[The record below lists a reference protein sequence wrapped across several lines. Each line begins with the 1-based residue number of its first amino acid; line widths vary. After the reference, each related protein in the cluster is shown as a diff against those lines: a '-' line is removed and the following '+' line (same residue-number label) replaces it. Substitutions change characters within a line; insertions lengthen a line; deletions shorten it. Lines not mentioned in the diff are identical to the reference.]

1 MLAIPA
7 IDLREGCV
15 VQLVGG
21 DFEKEKIRIGDPR
34 DVARRWTGY
43 GFQRLHVVDLDA
55 ATGRGTNR
63 PLVRDL
69 LTDATTPVQVG
80 GGVRTTEAIESLVSD
95 GAAFVVVGTRGV
107 DDPDWLR
114 EIADANPGTIVLAAD
129 VRERRVVTHG
139 WTRELPRNILDLVDD
154 LSGVALGGLL
164 VTAVHREGQM
174 AGTDLPLMEDVAE
187 ASDWPVFAAGGIA
200 TMHDLR
206 ALEDRGLAGAVL
218 GMALYT
224 GALDPR
230 TIAEEF
236 AA

>member
-1 MLAIPA
+1 MIAIPA

-15 VQLVGG
+15 VQLICVGFKKG
-21 DFEKEKIRIGDPR
+21 KVRFGNPR
-34 DVARRWTGY
+34 AVARRWSGY
-43 GFQRLHVVDLDA
+43 GFGRLHVVDLDA
-55 ATGRGTNR
+55 AMARGDNR
-63 PLVRDL
+63 GLVRDL
-69 LTDATTPVQVG
+69 LGDATSSVQVG
-80 GGVRTTEAIESLVSD
+80 GGVRTTAAVESLLAD
-95 GAAFVVVGTRGV
+95 GADRVVVGTRAI

-114 EIADANPGTIVLAAD
+114 EIADANPGAIVLAAD

-139 WTRELPRNILDLVDD
+139 WTRELPRNILDLIEE
-154 LSGVALGGLL
+154 LSGVPLGGLL

-187 ASDWPVFAAGGIA
+187 ASEWPVLASGGISS
-200 TMHDLR
+200 MNDLR

-224 GALDPR
+224 GILDPR
-230 TIAEEF
+230 VLAEEF

>member
-43 GFQRLHVVDLDA
+43 GFSRLHVVDLDA

-69 LTDATTPVQVG
+69 LADATTPVQVG

-114 EIADANPGTIVLAAD
+114 EITDANPGTIVLAAD
-129 VRERRVVTHG
+129 VRDRRVLTHG

-187 ASDWPVFAAGGIA
+187 ASEWPVFASGGIA

>member
-43 GFQRLHVVDLDA
+43 GFRRLHVVDLDA

-63 PLVRDL
+63 PVVRDL
-69 LTDATTPVQVG
+69 LADAATPVQVG

-95 GAAFVVVGTRGV
+95 GAAQVVVGTRAI

-114 EIADANPGTIVLAAD
+114 EIADAHPGVIVLAAD
-129 VRERRVVTHG
+129 VRDRRIVTHG
-139 WTRELPRNILDLVDD
+139 WTRELPRNILDLIDD
-154 LSGVALGGLL
+154 LSGLALGGLL

-187 ASDWPVFAAGGIA
+187 ASEWPVFASGGIA
-200 TMHDLR
+200 SIQDLR

-224 GALDPR
+224 GALDAR
-230 TIAEEF
+230 VVAEEF

>member
-21 DFEKEKIRIGDPR
+21 DFEKEKIRLGDPR

-55 ATGRGTNR
+55 ATGRGNNR
-63 PLVRDL
+63 LVVRDL
-69 LTDATTPVQVG
+69 LADAATPVQVG
-80 GGVRTTEAIESLVSD
+80 GGVRTSHEIETLLSD
-95 GAAFVVVGTRGV
+95 GADRIVVGTRAI

-114 EIADANPGTIVLAAD
+114 EIADANPGAIVLAAD
-129 VRERRVVTHG
+129 VRDRRIVTHG
-139 WTRELPRNILDLVDD
+139 WTRELPRNILDLVEE
-154 LSGVALGGLL
+154 LAGVPLGGLL
-164 VTAVHREGQM
+164 VTAVHREGLM

-187 ASDWPVFAAGGIA
+187 ASDWPVFASGGIA
-200 TMHDLR
+200 SMNDLR

-224 GALDPR
+224 GALDAR
-230 TIAEEF
+230 VVAEEF
-236 AA
+236 PA

>member
-21 DFEKEKIRIGDPR
+21 DFEKERVRIGDPR
-34 DVARRWTGY
+34 DVARRWVGY
-43 GFQRLHVVDLDA
+43 GFARLHVVDLDA
-55 ATGRGTNR
+55 AIGRGTNR
-63 PLVRDL
+63 PVVRDL
-69 LTDATTPVQVG
+69 LADSAIPVQVG

-95 GAAFVVVGTRGV
+95 GAARVVVGTRGV
-107 DDPDWLR
+107 TDPDWLR
-114 EIADANPGTIVLAAD
+114 EIADANPGVIMLAAD
-129 VRERRVVTHG
+129 VRDRRVVTHG
-139 WTRELPRNILDLVDD
+139 WTRELPRNILDLIDD
-154 LSGVALGGLL
+154 LSGMALGGLL

-187 ASDWPVFAAGGIA
+187 ASDWPVFASGGIA

-206 ALEDRGLAGAVL
+206 ALEDRGMAGAVL

-230 TIAEEF
+230 TVAEEF

>member
-21 DFEKEKIRIGDPR
+21 DFDKEKIRIGDPR
-34 DVARRWTGY
+34 DVARRWAGY
-43 GFQRLHVVDLDA
+43 GFGRLHVVDLDA

-63 PLVRDL
+63 PVVRDL
-69 LTDATTPVQVG
+69 LADSAIPVQVG

-95 GAAFVVVGTRGV
+95 GAAYVVVGTRGV

-114 EIADANPGTIVLAAD
+114 EVADANPGVIVLAAD
-129 VRERRVVTHG
+129 VRDRRIVTHG
-139 WTRELPRNILDLVDD
+139 WTRELPRNILDLIDD

-187 ASDWPVFAAGGIA
+187 ASDWPVFASGGIA
-200 TMHDLR
+200 SMRDLR

-230 TIAEEF
+230 TVAEEF

>member
-21 DFEKEKIRIGDPR
+21 DFDKEKIRLGDPR

-43 GFQRLHVVDLDA
+43 GFRRLHVVDLDA
-55 ATGRGTNR
+55 AAERGSNR
-63 PLVRDL
+63 GVVRDL
-69 LTDATTPVQVG
+69 LADAATPVQVG
-80 GGVRTTEAIESLVSD
+80 GGVRSREHIDDLLSD
-95 GAAFVVVGTRGV
+95 GAGYVVVGTRAIE
-107 DDPDWLR
+107 DPDWLR
-114 EIADANPGTIVLAAD
+114 EVADVNPGRVILAAD
-129 VRERRVVTHG
+129 VRDRRVVTHG
-139 WTRELPRNILDLVDD
+139 WTRELPRNILDLIEE
-154 LSGVALGGLL
+154 LAGIPLGGLL

-187 ASDWPVFAAGGIA
+187 ASEWPVHASGGISS
-200 TMHDLR
+200 MNDLR
-206 ALEDRGLAGAVL
+206 ALEDRGLAGAVV

-230 TIAEEF
+230 ILAEEF
-236 AA
+236 GT

>member
-21 DFEKEKIRIGDPR
+21 DFDKERIRIGDPR

-43 GFQRLHVVDLDA
+43 GFRRLHVVDLDA

-63 PLVRDL
+63 PVVRDL
-69 LTDATTPVQVG
+69 LADSATPVQVG

-95 GAAFVVVGTRGV
+95 GAAHVVVGTRGV

-114 EIADANPGTIVLAAD
+114 EIAGANPGIIVLAAD
-129 VRERRVVTHG
+129 VRDRRVVTHG
-139 WTRELPRNILDLVDD
+139 WTRELPRNILDLIDD
-154 LSGVALGGLL
+154 LSGIALGGLL

-187 ASDWPVFAAGGIA
+187 ASEWPVFASGGIA
-200 TMHDLR
+200 SMRDLR

-230 TIAEEF
+230 TVAEEF

>member
-21 DFEKEKIRIGDPR
+21 DFEKEKIRLGDPR
-34 DVARRWTGY
+34 DIARRWTGY

-55 ATGRGTNR
+55 ALGRGTNR
-63 PLVRDL
+63 AIVRDL
-69 LTDATTPVQVG
+69 LADAATPVQVG
-80 GGVRTTEAIESLVSD
+80 GGIRSTEDVESLLSD
-95 GAAFVVVGTRGV
+95 GAERVVVGTRAI

-114 EIADANPGTIVLAAD
+114 EIASANPGAIILAAD
-129 VRERRVVTHG
+129 VRDRRVVTHG
-139 WTRELPRNILDLVDD
+139 WTRELPHNILDLVDE
-154 LSGVALGGLL
+154 LSGVPLGGLL

-187 ASDWPVFAAGGIA
+187 ASEWPVLASGGISS
-200 TMHDLR
+200 MNDLR

-224 GALDPR
+224 GVLDPR
-230 TIAEEF
+230 LLAEEF
-236 AA
+236 AS